1 MLYSRVA
8 IVDGKETLVD
18 ENQMVAYKEHL
29 TKYRILFLSGVLTG
43 ETESHNLLM
52 ALDTLS
58 HDPIKIVITSPGGD
72 LDSAFLFYDT
82 MKMIQSPVITVGRY
96 CASAAAM
103 LLAAGSK
110 RYLFPH
116 AKVMLHLPSNYFA
129 KDTAIQLQD
138 MEIIH
143 QETKKYK
150 ERMID
155 ILQECGVQKGHDEI
169 LADIDRDYWLEPE
182 GAITYGL
189 ADKIMTS
196 EIWQEWIKEKE

>member
-18 ENQMVAYKEHL
+18 ENQMVVYKEHL